1 MRKAFNSVSLT
12 MIEKALKRIKI
23 PDLATK
29 FLLNLYNKR
38 KIKVI
43 TEYGLTKEFE
53 AEDRLDQREVASPLM
68 WQIFYDPLL
77 CLVSKEEDLDYRIE
91 LR

>member
-1 MRKAFNSVSLT
+1 MNNLLEDAKQKDKEVWILFQDIKKAFNSVSL
-12 MIEKALKRIKI
+12 MMMEKALKRIKI
-23 PDLATK
+23 SDLITK

-53 AEDRLDQREVASPLM
+53 AGDSLDQGEVALPLM
-68 WQIFYDPLL
+68 
-77 CLVSKEEDLDYRIE
+77 
-91 LR
+91 

>member
-1 MRKAFNSVSLT
+1 
-12 MIEKALKRIKI
+12 MIEKALKRIKM
-23 PDLATK
+23 PDLTTK

-53 AEDRLDQREVASPLM
+53 AGDRLDQGEVASPL
-68 WQIFYDPLL
+68 I
-77 CLVSKEEDLDYRIE
+77 
-91 LR
+91 